1 VTDRKIAILV
11 HSESGV
17 GKSRLLDTAPGPR
30 LVLDV
35 EGGTDWTPSEKVR
48 WDPATA
54 PPTGLTPDQT
64 VVVTVLEYETV
75 RQVYQW
81 LSSGKHE
88 FVSVC
93 LDSITEIQKRCK
105 DVIGGVDTFNER
117 QWGELLNKMELLVR
131 QYRDL
136 RQHPTRP
143 VNVFISALTN
153 LKDDIRKADV
163 QGALARNLPSF
174 VDVVGY
180 LYTEGNA
187 ETGTLDRRMLIQ
199 PSPGFQAKD
208 RTDVLTQRFGT
219 RITTSECDLTCI
231 TDIINGRA

>member
-1 VTDRKIAILV
+1 MTDRKISLLV

-35 EGGTDWTPSEKVR
+35 EGGTDWTPSVKVP

-54 PPTGLTPDQT
+54 PPTGLTPEQT

-75 RQVYQW
+75 RLVYQW
-81 LSSGKHE
+81 LSTGRHE

-93 LDSITEIQKRCK
+93 LDSLTEIQKRCK
-105 DVIGGVDTFNER
+105 DSIGGTDTFTER
-117 QWGELLNKMELLVR
+117 QWGELLNKMEALVR

-136 RQHPTRP
+136 RKHPTAP
-143 VNVFISALTN
+143 VNLFISALTN
-153 LKDDIRKADV
+153 LKDDVRRADV
-163 QGALARNLPSF
+163 QGALVRTLPGF
-174 VDVVGY
+174 MDVVGY
-180 LYTEGNA
+180 LYTEANP
-187 ETGTLDRRMLIQ
+187 ESGTLDRRMLIQ
-199 PSPGFQAKD
+199 PQPGFQAKD

-231 TDIINGRA
+231 TDILNGRA